1 MKAEVVLESGASLGE
16 GPVWCPREQALY
28 WVDSLA
34 PALHR
39 FEPATG
45 ATARWEMPAII
56 GSAVLRAQGG
66 ALVALATG
74 FAFVDLETGAVTALG
89 DPEAGRPGTR
99 FNDGKCDR
107 RGRFWAG
114 TMDLDQRAPKGAL
127 YRLDADGE
135 WHRQAR
141 GITVSNGIGWSP
153 DDRTLYH
160 VDSPTRRIFAHDFDA
175 EEGALSGRR
184 VFAEVPERAGFPDGL
199 CVDSEGFVW
208 CAIYLG
214 GRVER
219 YDPEG
224 RVERTLALPVKRVTS
239 CAFGG
244 AELDV
249 LYVTTARARGT
260 GRAPDAPP
268 AGHLFAFD
276 TGVKGLPEP
285 RFAG

>member
-1 MKAEVVLESGASLGE
+1 LESGANLGE

-45 ATARWEMPAII
+45 ATARWEMPATI

-74 FAFVDLETGAVTALG
+74 FAFVDLKSGALTALG
-89 DPEAGRPGTR
+89 DPEAGSPETR

-107 RGRFWAG
+107 QGRFWAG
-114 TMDLDQRAPKGAL
+114 TMDLDQRAPEGAL

-135 WHRQAR
+135 WHRQEM

-153 DDRTLYH
+153 DDRTMYH

-175 EEGALSGRR
+175 GEGALSNRR
-184 VFAEVPERAGFPDGL
+184 VFAELPERAGYPDGL
-199 CVDSEGFVW
+199 CVDAEGFVW

-224 RVERTLALPVKRVTS
+224 RLERTVELPVKRVTS

-249 LYVTTARARGT
+249 LYITTASARGAD
-260 GRAPDAPP
+260 RAPDGAP
-268 AGHLFAFD
+268 AGHLFALES
-276 TGVKGLPEP
+276 GVRGLPEP